1 MISLQIQAHNAILRR
16 HGEGFETSPAPNRNG
31 SYEDHV
37 MATKALPSPEVLRQ
51 LLRYEP
57 ETGKLFWLPRPVEMF
72 AASGVGGAA
81 GEAARWNACRAG
93 REAFTTSDQDGY
105 RTGLVLGR
113 RYRAHRVIW
122 AMQTGEWP
130 ANEVD
135 HADRNTANNRW
146 VNLRAADRSDQEANK
161 GLRSDNTSGF
171 KGVSWSSRAG
181 KWAAQLK
188 FRGVCY
194 RLGHHVTAEAAAA
207 QQREAGLT
215 DAVERLVVVLDRN
228 DKKGPIPDVEMMFCW
243 LAAQD
248 IRAAFRAALSHN
260 GRKGE

>member
-1 MISLQIQAHNAILRR
+1 MMR

-51 LLRYEP
+51 LLRYEAD
-57 ETGKLFWLPRPVEMF
+57 TGKLFWLTRPVEMF
-72 AASGVGGAA
+72 ADSGVGGSA

-105 RTGLVLGR
+105 RTGRIFGC

-122 AMQTGEWP
+122 SMQTGAWP
-130 ANEVD
+130 VAEVD
-135 HADRNTANNRW
+135 HEDCDTSNNRW
-146 VNLRAADRSDQEANK
+146 ANLRAADRPDQEANK

-171 KGVSWSSRAG
+171 KGVSWSRRDAR
-181 KWAAQLK
+181 WTAQLK

-194 RLGHHVTAEAAAA
+194 RLGHHATAEEAAAA
-207 QQREAGLT
+207 
-215 DAVERLVVVLDRN
+215 VHVKRLEIHGQFART
-228 DKKGPIPDVEMMFCW
+228 
-243 LAAQD
+243 
-248 IRAAFRAALSHN
+248 S
-260 GRKGE
+260 